1 MSEEIKYRF
10 YTEIYPDETSV
21 ETLRT
26 GDGKTQFTDL
36 KFDDGTVGIGTSYRF
51 MNAGIGWI
59 TRYEHGTVST
69 DEGVKWQII
78 FDNEASID
86 AMIAALKIAKA
97 KL

>member
-1 MSEEIKYRF
+1 MSEEIKYGF

-36 KFDDGTVGIGTSYRF
+36 TFDDGTVGIGMSYKF
-51 MNAGIGWI
+51 INVGIGNL
-59 TRYEHGTVST
+59 TRYESGTVST
-69 DEGVKWQII
+69 DVGVKWQVV
-78 FDNEASID
+78 FDNKASID
-86 AMIAALKIAKA
+86 AMIDTLNRIKE